1 LPLSGIGQW
10 QCAIPRKCIVPPASA
25 LIVFPVGADS
35 FGRSK
40 RVLGGWGSVVATTIG
55 PNRFPASAAD
65 EIFYSG
71 DQFNRVT
78 VRAGQTRR
86 LLNPASDMD
95 RGPGLEGAGPKNGK
109 LSDGLCYALL
119 ADALDNDARALRL
132 HHAFRHRVGSILPD
146 RWTLS
151 RSRIRAYADM
161 IEQYQEVGIDAGVD
175 PEAE

>member
-1 LPLSGIGQW
+1 VST
-10 QCAIPRKCIVPPASA
+10 S
-25 LIVFPVGADS
+25 
-35 FGRSK
+35 
-40 RVLGGWGSVVATTIG
+40 G
-55 PNRFPASAAD
+55 PNRIPASAAN

-71 DQFNRVT
+71 DQFDRVT
-78 VRAGQTRR
+78 VREGQARR
-86 LLNPASDMD
+86 PLNPGSNMG
-95 RGPGLEGAGPKNGK
+95 RSLGLDGAGPETGK

-161 IEQYQEVGIDAGVD
+161 IEQDQDVGIDT
-175 PEAE
+175 